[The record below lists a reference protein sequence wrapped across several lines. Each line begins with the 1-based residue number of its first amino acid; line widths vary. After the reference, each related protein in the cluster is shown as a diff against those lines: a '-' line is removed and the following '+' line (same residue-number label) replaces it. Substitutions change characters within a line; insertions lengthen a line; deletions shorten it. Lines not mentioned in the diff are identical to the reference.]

1 MEINISIFNSNILW
15 RSIMIK
21 AKILK
26 EYLSVQTQISQIQQ
40 ELTSL
45 SQGYDSKVAED
56 LLKQIQELYDLR
68 KELAR
73 YLGDRVV
80 NPKN

>member
-1 MEINISIFNSNILW
+1 MS
-15 RSIMIK
+15 
-21 AKILK
+21 
-26 EYLSVQTQISQIQQ
+26 YC
-40 ELTSL
+40 ELTFMSERLNSL
-45 SQGYDSKVAED
+45 PED